1 MRAVIRHS
9 ISTAERWCAALAYIG
24 MGSVLA
30 LLWGRGDF
38 IMPHARLAFSL
49 HLSRL
54 LLSGFGLGVWYFLA
68 GGSAT
73 LATTDLLRWF
83 WHLIGL
89 FILGLPL
96 AYLGGAAYASWMV
109 PVAMLWV
116 VDFVGL
122 TLALRGIPLPWNQ
135 STAPARALAR
145 PFREEKER
153 LRRLRD
159 RRLDQIQSATTTAA
173 SERQR
178 ERVIRERKRELGADL
193 VRLDHLQ
200 HLVAIGEL
208 SATRYQQLRDE
219 VVDEI
224 SLLHVELDALGAR
237 VSPHLAARSAERP
250 SIATIGSR
258 LSANTQS
265 LSFIDRSGLPL
276 FTYGHFPLDEALI
289 AGMLSAFNSLSEEV
303 FGSRVH
309 KTQLAEGQVLS
320 FVHGQW
326 SILMALFDAD
336 PSPAQIT
343 HLQGVLTTFERDNA
357 AELQRDPVQPSRLV
371 LASLNLGGDGL
382 EDPGHYQPGHPLGP
396 TGIASGA
403 AGVPSVWQQRA

>member
-1 MRAVIRHS
+1 
-9 ISTAERWCAALAYIG
+9 
-24 MGSVLA
+24 
-30 LLWGRGDF
+30 
-38 IMPHARLAFSL
+38 
-49 HLSRL
+49 
-54 LLSGFGLGVWYFLA
+54 
-68 GGSAT
+68 
-73 LATTDLLRWF
+73 
-83 WHLIGL
+83 
-89 FILGLPL
+89 
-96 AYLGGAAYASWMV
+96 
-109 PVAMLWV
+109 
-116 VDFVGL
+116 
-122 TLALRGIPLPWNQ
+122 
-135 STAPARALAR
+135 
-145 PFREEKER
+145 
-153 LRRLRD
+153 
-159 RRLDQIQSATTTAA
+159 LDQIQSATTTAA

-208 SATRYQQLRDE
+208 SAARYQQLRDE

-224 SLLHVELDALGAR
+224 GLLHVELDALGAR
-237 VSPHLAARSAERP
+237 VSPHLAARPTERP

-258 LSANTQS
+258 LSANTLS

-303 FGSRVH
+303 FGSPVH

-343 HLQGVLTTFERDNA
+343 HLQAVLTAFERDNA

-371 LASLNLGGDGL
+371 LTGLDLGGDGL
-382 EDPGHYQPGHPLGP
+382 DDAVHDQPGRSLAP
-396 TGIASGA
+396 TGTSAPA
-403 AGVPSVWQQRA
+403 AGVPSVWQPRA